1 MQLFRDVVGMR
12 WGPGATRKMADA
24 EAYRIRTLAEA
35 RADATDIEARAR
47 IRVEH
52 QQVRQQLNMEV
63 VAEEALPHINDDAK
77 PENVEQDWVAKFF
90 DYAKDVTNSEMR
102 EIWAR
107 ILAGE
112 INSPGSFSRRSLNIV
127 SQIDKRQAELF
138 NAVCIFQVRGENDS
152 GWIVI
157 DRFENKIYKDAGITF
172 EGLTDLDDLGLIN
185 FNPTG
190 AFRLRELPQA
200 VCMHYGRTLFS
211 VSFVA
216 GSNSN
221 LEVGCVRLT
230 RVGYELR
237 NICEPNEAEGFVSH
251 ISQYWRRQGI
261 EVTVIADQG
270 KIVV

>member
-1 MQLFRDVVGMR
+1 
-12 WGPGATRKMADA
+12 MADA

-138 NAVCIFQVRGENDS
+138 KGTS
-152 GWIVI
+152 
-157 DRFENKIYKDAGITF
+157 
-172 EGLTDLDDLGLIN
+172 IN
-185 FNPTG
+185 
-190 AFRLRELPQA
+190 RLSR
-200 VCMHYGRTLFS
+200 MS
-211 VSFVA
+211 
-216 GSNSN
+216 
-221 LEVGCVRLT
+221 
-230 RVGYELR
+230 
-237 NICEPNEAEGFVSH
+237 
-251 ISQYWRRQGI
+251 
-261 EVTVIADQG
+261 
-270 KIVV
+270 